1 LVEAAD
7 RGGET
12 EKKKMEGSFVISS
25 LLLHLPL
32 LLAATIKGPP
42 IASQRNLQLLARL
55 GDEVKL
61 VCPMEGN
68 PAPIIEWS
76 KGEQMVDYQ
85 MTRYKTSKKSLK
97 IRDVDKTDSGRFTCK
112 GINGFGKEEIK
123 IDLIIIDPVDFPGL
137 PEGALPEVTPPA
149 LTSDT
154 LAARSRFS
162 KKPEETLR
170 ISCGALGKPKP
181 VVTWYKNGHELLENV
196 REKHGKSVLH
206 LRRLNVRDSGR

>member
-1 LVEAAD
+1 MLW
-7 RGGET
+7 
-12 EKKKMEGSFVISS
+12 
-25 LLLHLPL
+25 
-32 LLAATIKGPP
+32 
-42 IASQRNLQLLARL
+42 Q
-55 GDEVKL
+55 
-61 VCPMEGN
+61 
-68 PAPIIEWS
+68 
-76 KGEQMVDYQ
+76 VDYQ
-85 MTRYKTSKKSLK
+85 MTRYRTSKKSLR

-137 PEGALPEVTPPA
+137 PEGALPEVSLFTFPHLHSSVVFENSSNLFFSNNLPSSILQPQVTPPA

-154 LAARSRFS
+154 LTARTRFS

-206 LRRLNVRDSGR
+206 VRGLMVRDSGR

>member
-1 LVEAAD
+1 
-7 RGGET
+7 
-12 EKKKMEGSFVISS
+12 
-25 LLLHLPL
+25 
-32 LLAATIKGPP
+32 
-42 IASQRNLQLLARL
+42 
-55 GDEVKL
+55 
-61 VCPMEGN
+61 MEGN

-85 MTRYKTSKKSLK
+85 MTRYRTSKKSLR

-123 IDLIIIDPVDFPGL
+123 IDLIIIDPLDFPGL

-154 LAARSRFS
+154 LTARTKFS

-181 VVTWYKNGHELLENV
+181 VITWYKNGHELLETGGNFEDLLRSPWQTKAGDHVVQERARAAGECEGEARQV
-196 REKHGKSVLH
+196 RTTCARTDGQRLRQVHLRCSKHG
-206 LRRLNVRDSGR
+206 G